1 MSESA
6 YLIDPISKEYDLRER
21 LVDLDQLY
29 SILGVHNPEVG
40 LDMAEALTKLQ
51 RDGPNKVTP
60 PINLP
65 SWMCCLLPCVKA
77 IPKMQEYDKMV
88 PKTARVIRSGR
99 VMIVDAADLVV
110 GDIICLKPDT
120 IVPADCRLI
129 ECKSHLQIDR
139 SYFFSEYPVME
150 CYCLLS
156 QPSSATHLFYQS
168 DICFMA
174 SRVISGEAK
183 AIVIR
188 TGDRTF
194 WGYTCQYK
202 RRDSFI

>member
-6 YLIDPISKEYDLRER
+6 YLIDPISKEYDLVRELEGIHFQRER

-29 SILGVHNPEVG
+29 SILGVHNPEVVGTKMSFKFEG

-77 IPKMQEYDKMV
+77 IRWYVGGALSLAKMQEYDKMV

-110 GDIICLKPDT
+110 GDIVLLFLHFY
-120 IVPADCRLI
+120 CR
-129 ECKSHLQIDR
+129 
-139 SYFFSEYPVME
+139 YV
-150 CYCLLS
+150 
-156 QPSSATHLFYQS
+156 
-168 DICFMA
+168 
-174 SRVISGEAK
+174 
-183 AIVIR
+183 
-188 TGDRTF
+188 
-194 WGYTCQYK
+194 
-202 RRDSFI
+202 